1 MARRFLCWRH
11 CFSCYD
17 RQRPRRRLHTG
28 KRSFGPNYPWS
39 AGLMALRAIV
49 KNLDRKWV
57 GIMRRVLLTI
67 LVLLILILVWQ
78 RTGLAA
84 IAWKKVAHDIEDVMQ
99 HSLNAYRQGDIEKAK
114 GLVNDAYFD
123 LFEKEGME
131 RAILSNIS
139 GRRAAVL
146 EDEFSNI
153 KKMMTNQM
161 PVAQVERAI
170 GELVVM
176 LREDAARLD
185 GTEQNPFEIFLSS
198 FLILIRE
205 GFEAILIIGAIIAY
219 LIKSGNG
226 HKVGTIYSS
235 SVLAVLASLVTAIA
249 LQIVFRVSSASQEVL
264 EGITMLLATV
274 VLFSVSHW
282 MVGKAGT
289 KAWQRYIEDKV
300 QGSLSSGSTLA
311 LGAAAF
317 LAVYRE
323 GAETVLFYQ
332 ALLSNTGSATGM
344 IWLGFALGCVAL
356 VAVFLLVRYGSLKI
370 PMKPFF
376 LGTSLLLYYLAFVF
390 AGDGVKELQ
399 EAGFVGVTPVP
410 GVPAIDLLG
419 IYPTWQTLFP
429 QIILLAM
436 AIGGVMYQRR
446 NDRSFSARE

>member
-1 MARRFLCWRH
+1 M
-11 CFSCYD
+11 
-17 RQRPRRRLHTG
+17 
-28 KRSFGPNYPWS
+28 
-39 AGLMALRAIV
+39 M
-49 KNLDRKWV
+49 
-57 GIMRRVLLTI
+57 LTM
-67 LVLLILILVWQ
+67 LVLILILAWQ
-78 RTGLAA
+78 STGLAA
-84 IAWKKVAHDIEDVMQ
+84 MSWKKVARDIDDVLQ
-99 HSLNAYRQGDIEKAK
+99 QSLNAYRQGDVEKAK

-146 EDEFSNI
+146 EYEFSNI

-161 PVAQVERAI
+161 PVAQVERAL

-198 FLILIRE
+198 SLILIRE
-205 GFEAILIIGAIIAY
+205 GFEAILIIGAIAAY

-235 SVLAVLASLVTAIA
+235 SVLAVLASLLTAIA
-249 LQIVFRVSSASQEVL
+249 FEIVFRVSGASQEIL

-282 MVGKAGT
+282 MVGKVEAR
-289 KAWQRYIEDKV
+289 AWQSYIEDKV
-300 QGSLSSGSTLA
+300 HGSLSSGSTLA

-323 GAETVLFYQ
+323 GVETVLFYQ
-332 ALLSNTGSATGM
+332 ALLSNTGGATGM

-356 VAVFLLVRYGSLKI
+356 AAVFLLIRYGSLRI
-370 PMKPFF
+370 PLKPFF

-390 AGDGVKELQ
+390 AGDGVKQLQ
-399 EAGFVGVTPVP
+399 EAGVVGVTPVP